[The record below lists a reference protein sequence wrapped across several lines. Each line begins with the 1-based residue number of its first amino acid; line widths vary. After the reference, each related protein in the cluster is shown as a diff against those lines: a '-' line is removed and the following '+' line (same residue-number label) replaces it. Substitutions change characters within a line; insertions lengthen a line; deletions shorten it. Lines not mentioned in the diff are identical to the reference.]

1 MSVHLSYQQD
11 QPLKVD
17 VAQGDGAKV
26 QALAPTY
33 VMSASS
39 CDLAA
44 SCTYD
49 QLSGLEHLLLE
60 LSNHGQRELRRQ
72 VRMLRVELLVDSLFE
87 LLLAH
92 VGNDGFLVPAT
103 TSERERDVIRLVQ
116 QGASV
121 MLQHERVRTRMPGS
135 VNTTRCL
142 PTVSAGSSR
151 KSGT

>member
-1 MSVHLSYQQD
+1 VSVHLSYQQD

-44 SCTYD
+44 SRTYD
-49 QLSGLEHLLLE
+49 QLSGLKHLLLE

-72 VRMLRVELLVDSLFE
+72 VGMLRVELLVDSLLE

-92 VGNDGFLVPAT
+92 VGNDGFLVTAI
-103 TSERERDVIRLVQ
+103 TSERDVIRSFQ
-116 QGASV
+116 QGAWV
-121 MLQHERVRTRMPGS
+121 LLQHERVRTRMPGS